1 MLNENNYWG
10 GGPFAGGCSS
20 LPDLGMTGC
29 TTGFLWLTVQHMNS
43 IGNRKIYSTPPR
55 TYGVLALR
63 LARLE
68 WIRKR
73 QADVPITIVC
83 QPGKHDRP
91 PLHSLATGCPR

>member
-1 MLNENNYWG
+1 
-10 GGPFAGGCSS
+10 
-20 LPDLGMTGC
+20 MTGC

-55 TYGVLALR
+55 TYGVLGALR
-63 LARLE
+63 LARLVE

-83 QPGKHDRP
+83 HSQGNMIGP